1 LSKIATAGSEMNTIT
16 CNAAIS
22 ACGEGGTWEGE
33 ACEESAGAL
42 RGRSWGAEPTRSD
55 GMDEQSWEEELAL
68 VSKTATNRTEM
79 NTITCNAVISAC
91 RKGGEWHG
99 ESCEQSAGALRG
111 RSWGAEPTR
120 SDGMDGQSWEEE
132 LAPSSA
138 RWHRFL
144 DAPDLGSLAAVSAK
158 HKMVTET
165 LLSLLDAGL
174 TDADAVSDAVPD
186 GMEEAEGLIATPA
199 VGDAAPEDDW
209 RCQLCRCS
217 WGDCA
222 EGCGICE
229 LPRYM
234 CEEQGTDQHMLSIP
248 CGNCGFIISGPA
260 DMPVRLVD
268 RESGRPEWQ
277 SLIDLNYDPPRSDE
291 MVLCASCW
299 G

>member
-1 LSKIATAGSEMNTIT
+1 MNTIT
-16 CNAAIS
+16 CNTVI
-22 ACGEGGTWEGE
+22 
-33 ACEESAGAL
+33 
-42 RGRSWGAEPTRSD
+42 
-55 GMDEQSWEEELAL
+55 
-68 VSKTATNRTEM
+68 RT
-79 NTITCNAVISAC
+79 C
-91 RKGGEWHG
+91 RKGGECDG
-99 ESCEQSAGALRG
+99 GSCEQSAGALRG

-132 LAPSSA
+132 LTPLSRIATAGTEMNTTTCNADNSLCGQGGAMEVDTREESA
-138 RWHRFL
+138 GALQGRSRGAKPTRSDDIDRQSCDIDWSVGWHCFL

-158 HKMVTET
+158 HKMATET

-186 GMEEAEGLIATPA
+186 GMEEAKGLIATPA

-209 RCQLCRCS
+209 LCQLCRCS
-217 WGDCA
+217 WRGCD

-234 CEEQGTDQHMLSIP
+234 CEEQGTDQCILSIP
-248 CGNCGFIISGPA
+248 CGNCGFVISGPA

-268 RESGRPEWQ
+268 RESGRPEWK
-277 SLIDLNYDPPRSDE
+277 SLIDLTYDPPRPDE